1 MADASSTRAQV
12 PHRERL
18 LLGMAASIRRRG
30 FAGTTVADVVREARV
45 SRRTFYEHFEDLVD
59 CYLAL
64 GDAAGDVVLQAIAD
78 GVSLDV
84 PLRNRLEGGLD
95 AWFSLIRADPALA
108 RSFALELHLA
118 GERGIAQLRR
128 TVARTGQL
136 LHDLVEEAREHEPDL
151 RPLPVDVAIIIA
163 AGIRETVI
171 EAVETDGE
179 DRLPEIR
186 AAAIELLRSVLTAPA
201 P

>member
-1 MADASSTRAQV
+1 
-12 PHRERL
+12 
-18 LLGMAASIRRRG
+18 MAASVRERG
-30 FAGTTVADVVREARV
+30 FARTTVADVVREARV

-64 GDAAGDVVLQAIAD
+64 GDAAGDVVLQAISD

-84 PLRNRLEGGLD
+84 PLGRRLEGGLD
-95 AWFSLIRADPALA
+95 AWFGLISADPALA
-108 RSFALELHLA
+108 RRFALELHLA

-128 TVARTGQL
+128 TVTRTGQL
-136 LHDLVEEAREHEPDL
+136 LHDLVEEAREREPEL

-163 AGIRETVI
+163 AGIREAVI
-171 EAVETDGE
+171 EAAEIEGE
-179 DRLPEIR
+179 DRLPGVR

>member
-1 MADASSTRAQV
+1 VSSARTERT
-12 PHRERL
+12 HRERL
-18 LLGMAASIRRRG
+18 LIGMAASIRERG
-30 FAGTTVADVVREARV
+30 FARTTVADVVREARV

-64 GDAAGDVVLQAIAD
+64 GDAAGDIVLQAIAD

-84 PLRNRLEGGLD
+84 PLQQRLEGGLD
-95 AWFSLIRADPALA
+95 AWFGLISTDPALA

-118 GERGIAQLRR
+118 GERGIEQLRR
-128 TVARTGQL
+128 TVTRTGQL
-136 LHDLVEEAREHEPDL
+136 LHDLVEEAREQEPEL
-151 RPLPVDVAIIIA
+151 RPLPVNVAIIIA
-163 AGIRETVI
+163 AGIREAVI
-171 EAVETDGE
+171 EAAETGGE
-179 DRLPEIR
+179 DRLPEVR